1 MGSGA
6 RGRPATLRVCWCPVD
21 SSQPRELC
29 CLVPRED
36 ATHVPGHRDARG
48 DGQPPA
54 ELQCPKGK
62 DGPHP
67 PPALTAGTARPP
79 SPIFHLPVARRSGS
93 NAGAR
98 CNGCMAAAAALPRR
112 LFTGSGA
119 APLRCPARPAGGAV
133 RGWAGRGRS
142 GAAVGGGRWA
152 AGGRARRR
160 QRLWAPRGA
169 APGAVRP
176 PAGSAVSPVHGTAM
190 EVVDETEALQRFF
203 EGTAGGGQTFAD
215 RGLLQR
221 CGLRAAAVR
230 LREPA
235 GPGAGRAESRD
246 RRALRLLHAA
256 PSERPGPSGCASG
269 SQRTKLLRP
278 APWAPRPLAVGGA
291 PGTAA
296 PSFCLWRWDF
306 CLSRSSVPQDG
317 GFPSVSWVVW

>member
-1 MGSGA
+1 MGA
-6 RGRPATLRVCWCPVD
+6 RGWTKPHCALYLPRTEWPHSLGLAWARLLVNCARITVTSFRRCPVTRGREGGKARKHRRPAERHRPDPTRPD
-21 SSQPRELC
+21 PIRAASEPR
-29 CLVPRED
+29 
-36 ATHVPGHRDARG
+36 
-48 DGQPPA
+48 
-54 ELQCPKGK
+54 
-62 DGPHP
+62 
-67 PPALTAGTARPP
+67 
-79 SPIFHLPVARRSGS
+79 
-93 NAGAR
+93 
-98 CNGCMAAAAALPRR
+98 AAA
-112 LFTGSGA
+112 GSGA

-133 RGWAGRGRS
+133 RGGAGRGRS